1 MSWSHTNT
9 LTLNPSKELRAELGL
24 QLEIL
29 KAEIEQQKECV
40 RERKLNLHHAT
51 DQWAR
56 IRDAYKQPQSWRI
69 YQLTGGHTHLK
80 QRMETLI
87 KNYHQEALEE
97 FDTRH
102 ASWLREARHLDN
114 AQMRLEQAVMR
125 HRMVRD
131 QADIVVSREM
141 LDTFLRDNA
150 HYTPGSL
157 QLSFNT
163 EPLQYR
169 VTFSLRDII
178 AYNPDGNNPIVIP
191 PLRIDFYIY
200 PNGEHDLVVRN
211 DISRPYWTDRYKGY
225 SELALLHP
233 HMTGGT
239 SLCLGDFGEGVT
251 EAISEGDFVTA
262 ITILTLFFQQY
273 DPDDSAGAYHDVWP
287 EIAAQRYADEDRHIA
302 DYADA

>member
-9 LTLNPSKELRAELGL
+9 LTLNPGKELKAELGL

-29 KAEIEQQKECV
+29 KAEVEQQKECV
-40 RERKLNLHHAT
+40 RERKLKLHHAT
-51 DQWAR
+51 DQWTR
-56 IRDAYKQPQSWRI
+56 IRDAYKQPHSWLI
-69 YQLTGGHTHLK
+69 YQLSGGNTELK
-80 QRMETLI
+80 ERMETLI
-87 KNYHQEALEE
+87 KYRHDLASGQCHEHHESWQREE
-97 FDTRH
+97 
-102 ASWLREARHLDN
+102 RHLDN
-114 AQMRLEQAVMR
+114 AQMRLERVVMR

-131 QADIVVSREM
+131 QADIVVSKDM
-141 LDTFLRDNA
+141 LDRSLRDNA
-150 HYTPGSL
+150 YYVPDSL
-157 QLSFNT
+157 QLSYNN
-163 EPLQYR
+163 EPMQQR

-178 AYNPDGNNPIVIP
+178 ATNPRGNNPIEIP

-211 DISRPYWTDRYKGY
+211 DIGRPYWTDRYKGY

-273 DPDDSAGAYHDVWP
+273 DHDDSAGAYHDVWP
-287 EIAAQRYADEDRHIA
+287 DADEDRHIA